1 MTILKSY
8 PETLT
13 KKELYNLTMS
23 PKTQKMTTAKG
34 SILEVAAWCLYD
46 DVDKE
51 GEVRRVLSIQTPE
64 GEIFATNSATFQD
77 DFFRMVDLFDG
88 VVTTIE
94 VISGTSKGGR
104 EFIDCAYAGE

>member
-8 PETLT
+8 PETLS
-13 KKELYNLTMS
+13 KKDLYNLTMC

-77 DFFRMVDLFDG
+77 DFQRMVDLFDG
-88 VVTTIE
+88 VVSAIE

-104 EFIDCAYAGE
+104 EFIDCSYAGE

>member
-1 MTILKSY
+1 MQILKSY

-13 KKELYNLTMS
+13 KKNMYDLTMS

-34 SILEVAAWCLYD
+34 STLEVAAWCLYD
-46 DVDKE
+46 DVDKD

-64 GEIFATNSATFQD
+64 GEIFATNSTTFQD

-88 VVTTIE
+88 CVSAIE